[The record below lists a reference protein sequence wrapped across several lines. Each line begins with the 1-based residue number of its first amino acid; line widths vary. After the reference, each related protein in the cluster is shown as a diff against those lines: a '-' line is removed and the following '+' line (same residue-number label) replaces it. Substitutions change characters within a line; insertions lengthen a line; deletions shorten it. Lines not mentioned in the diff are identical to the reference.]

1 MTRANRIGDL
11 SDCAPPARHPVAAAT
26 RTSGSVTFP
35 AREPLGQR
43 TGFAE
48 TGKSVVDGIVVA
60 PYRIGKGAVG
70 DLRWAMIALVLR
82 SIGSVW
88 VFGRRQ
94 FGQLVRTGATR
105 PAQPKRWPGRWG
117 C

>member
-43 TGFAE
+43 AGLADTGE
-48 TGKSVVDGIVVA
+48 SVVDGIVVA
-60 PYRIGKGAVG
+60 PHHIGQDAVG
-70 DLRWAMIALVLR
+70 EL
-82 SIGSVW
+82 
-88 VFGRRQ
+88 
-94 FGQLVRTGATR
+94 
-105 PAQPKRWPGRWG
+105 
-117 C
+117 

>member
-1 MTRANRIGDL
+1 MTKANRIGDL
-11 SDCAPPARHPVAAAT
+11 SDGAPPARHPVAAAT

-60 PYRIGKGAVG
+60 PYHIGKGAVG
-70 DLRWAMIALVLR
+70 DLRFDVAAVESQIALHIE
-82 SIGSVW
+82 SITAASHRTLAVDRAGI
-88 VFGRRQ
+88 G
-94 FGQLVRTGATR
+94 GLV
-105 PAQPKRWPGRWG
+105 Q
-117 C
+117 